1 MDLNKYSELRDKIKS
16 QDFETKNKDVDTW
29 LNIFSYVGNIGSIFF
44 AFFLVFPALLTAI
57 NVNLVQGDASNY
69 IAGFIS
75 ILILSGF
82 ELLKRK
88 ILANLSF
95 DIVKNKFKIHN
106 SLIGWGIFSI
116 GIVFSSFYFSLNG
129 AINFASTSKE
139 ININIENVA
148 NTEIDSVNRVYQ
160 ERKQT
165 LIDDNNGYRES
176 NNKYRDKISDTPL
189 NYRTVRNEL
198 QDLVDSNNESIT
210 ANDVRIS
217 SIDKELNGE
226 IRKLQS
232 KQESEQSE
240 NEDKDISNILLFL
253 IISTSIEFIIILG
266 IYFDK
271 YYDYN
276 VYLSNIAE
284 METTHKK
291 RDRYRTLIKFI
302 FKEGM
307 IGQDQKILG
316 KTKLLELIKEK
327 STIPSP
333 NKFLDN
339 FLNDM
344 EYLGIIK
351 LNGTRRLTAVSY
363 QDALEKINKFDDT
376 LRLLEKLS

>member
-44 AFFLVFPALLTAI
+44 AFFLVFPALLLAI
-57 NVNLVQGDASNY
+57 SANLVQGDASTY
-69 IAGFIS
+69 LAGFIS

-88 ILANLSF
+88 VLANLSF
-95 DIVKNKFKIHN
+95 DIVKNKFKIHK
-106 SLIGWGIFSI
+106 SLIGWSIFSI
-116 GIVFSSFYFSLNG
+116 GIVGASFYFSLNG
-129 AINFASTSKE
+129 AINFASTSKDV
-139 ININIENVA
+139 NIEIENVA
-148 NTEIDSVNRVYQ
+148 NTQIDSINQVYQ

-176 NNKYRDKISDTPL
+176 NQEYRDKIADTPL

-210 ANDVRIS
+210 DNDTRIS
-217 SIDKELNGE
+217 NIDKELNSE
-226 IRKLQS
+226 IKKLQTE
-232 KQESEQSE
+232 QESEQSE

-276 VYLSNIAE
+276 VYLTNIAE

-316 KTKLLELIKEK
+316 KTKLLTLIKER
-327 STIPSP
+327 SSIASP
-333 NKFLDN
+333 NKFLDS

-351 LNGTRRLTAVSY
+351 LNGTRRYTAVTY
-363 QDALEKINKFDDT
+363 QDALEKIDKFDDT

>member
-29 LNIFSYVGNIGSIFF
+29 LNIFSYVGNIGSVFF

-57 NVNLVQGDASNY
+57 SVNLVQGDASTY
-69 IAGFIS
+69 LAGFIS
-75 ILILSGF
+75 VLILSGF

-88 ILANLSF
+88 VLANLSF
-95 DIVKNKFKIHN
+95 DIVKNKFKIQK
-106 SLIGWGIFSI
+106 SLIGWAIFSI
-116 GIVFSSFYFSLNG
+116 GIVGASFYFSLNG

-139 ININIENVA
+139 INANIENVA
-148 NTEIDSVNRVYQ
+148 NTEIDSINQVYQ
-160 ERKQT
+160 DRKQT
-165 LIDDNNGYRES
+165 LIDDNNSYRES
-176 NNKYRDKISDTPL
+176 NKEYRDKISETPL
-189 NYRTVRNEL
+189 NYRTVRKEL
-198 QDLVDSNNESIT
+198 QDLVDSNNESIA
-210 ANDVRIS
+210 ANDTRIV
-217 SIDKELNGE
+217 SIDNELKSE
-226 IRKLQS
+226 IRKLQK
-232 KQESEQSE
+232 KQESQQSE

-284 METTHKK
+284 MENTFKK
-291 RDRYRTLIKFI
+291 RDRYKTLIKFI

-307 IGQDQKILG
+307 VGQDQKILG

-327 STIPSP
+327 STIASP
-333 NKFLDN
+333 NKFLDS

-363 QDALEKINKFDDT
+363 QDALEKIDKFDDT
-376 LRLLEKLS
+376 LRLLENLN